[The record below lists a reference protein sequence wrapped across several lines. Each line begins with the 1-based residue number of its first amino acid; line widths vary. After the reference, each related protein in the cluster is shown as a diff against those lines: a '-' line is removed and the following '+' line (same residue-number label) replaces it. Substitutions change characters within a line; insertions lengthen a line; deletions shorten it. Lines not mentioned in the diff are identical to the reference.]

1 LAISNRQLE
10 IVVDLPYAQHFMLKF
25 RNTLTG
31 RVEEFRPL
39 REGEVGFYYCGPT
52 VWNYGHIGNFRSAV
66 AADILRRYLKFKG
79 FKVTHVMNITD
90 VEDRIIAESQKA
102 GLSIDDYTAKY
113 IDALWDDF
121 DALGCERPEIV
132 PRATRHIGEMVTLI
146 ENLLAS
152 GHAYRSDDSIYYR
165 IASFP
170 EYGKLSKINFAGNI
184 AGASERIDTD
194 RYEKEDA
201 RDFALWKE
209 PASDNEP
216 SWDTTIGSGRPGWH
230 IECSAMSMKY
240 LGETFDI
247 HAGGIDLVFPHH
259 ENEIAQSE
267 GATGKPFVRYWIH
280 FEHLKVGGE
289 TMSKSKGNYFTFR
302 DIAARGFSPAAIRYF
317 LLSVPYNKQ
326 LNFTFDALA
335 GAERTVASLR
345 DFRARL
351 GEAKT
356 ESGKNERLSETA
368 ARALQEFEAAM
379 DDDFNTSIALAVIH
393 NLSRD
398 VNTALA
404 RKQVRAEDQRELLAA
419 IDRFD
424 TVLNIFG
431 EQQRE
436 MLDSEIQSLI
446 DERQEARH
454 RRDFGRADQIRDDLA
469 DRGIILED
477 TKDGVRWKRK

>member
-1 LAISNRQLE
+1 
-10 IVVDLPYAQHFMLKF
+10 MLRF

-31 RVEEFRPL
+31 HVDEFRPM

-52 VWNYGHIGNFRSAV
+52 VWNYGHIGNFRSAI

-102 GLSIDDYTAKY
+102 GKSIDEYTAMY
-113 IDALWDDF
+113 IDALWEDF
-121 DALGCERPEIV
+121 DALGCERPDIV
-132 PRATRHIGEMVTLI
+132 PRATRHIPEMVELI
-146 ENLLAS
+146 EKLLAS
-152 GHAYRSDDSIYYR
+152 DHAYRSDDSIYYR
-165 IASFP
+165 ITSFP
-170 EYGKLSKINFAGNI
+170 EYGKLSKIKFEGNI
-184 AGASERIDTD
+184 AGGSDRIKTD
-194 RYEKEDA
+194 RYDKEDV
-201 RDFALWKE
+201 RDFALWKAPASETE
-209 PASDNEP
+209 PA
-216 SWDTTIGSGRPGWH
+216 WDASIGRGRPGWH

-247 HAGGIDLVFPHH
+247 HAGGVDLVFPHH

-280 FEHLKVGGE
+280 FEHLKVDGE
-289 TMSKSKGNYFTFR
+289 TMSKSKGNFYTFR
-302 DIAARGFSPAAIRYF
+302 DITAKGFSAAAIRYF
-317 LLSVPYNKQ
+317 LLSVPHNKQ

-335 GAERTVASLR
+335 GAEKTVASLR

-351 GEAKT
+351 SEAKT
-356 ESGKNERLSETA
+356 EPGKNEKLSEAA
-368 ARALQEFEAAM
+368 ARALREFETGM
-379 DDDFNTSIALAVIH
+379 DDDLNTSIALAAVH
-393 NLSRD
+393 NLSRE

-404 RKQVRAEDQRELLAA
+404 RKQVKAEDQRELLDA

-446 DERQEARH
+446 DERQEARR
-454 RRDFGRADQIRDDLA
+454 RRDFGRADEIRDDLSS
-469 DRGIILED
+469 RGIILED

>member
-1 LAISNRQLE
+1 
-10 IVVDLPYAQHFMLKF
+10 MLRF
-25 RNTLTG
+25 HNTLSG
-31 RVEEFRPL
+31 RVEEFQPMKD
-39 REGEVGFYYCGPT
+39 GEVGFYYCGPT

-66 AADILRRYLKFKG
+66 AADILRRYLKYKG
-79 FKVTHVMNITD
+79 FKVRHVMNITD
-90 VEDRIIAESQKA
+90 VEDRIIAKSQEA
-102 GLSIDDYTAKY
+102 GVTIDEYTQQY
-113 IDALWDDF
+113 VDALWEDF

-132 PRATRHIGEMVTLI
+132 PRATRHIPEMVTLI
-146 ENLLAS
+146 EKLLAND
-152 GHAYRSDDSIYYR
+152 HAYKSDGSIYYR
-165 IASFP
+165 ISSFP
-170 EYGKLSKINFAGNI
+170 NYGKLSKINFAGNI
-184 AGASERIDTD
+184 AGGSERIDTD

-209 PASDNEP
+209 PESRTEPAWDAS
-216 SWDTTIGSGRPGWH
+216 IGRGRPGWH

-267 GATGKPFVRYWIH
+267 GATGKQFVRYWIH
-280 FEHLKVGGE
+280 FEHLKVEGE
-289 TMSKSKGNYFTFR
+289 TMSKSKGNYYTFR
-302 DIAARGFSPAAIRYF
+302 DVTAKGYSAVAIRYF

-335 GAERTVASLR
+335 GAEKTVASLR

-351 GEAKT
+351 SEART
-356 ESGKNERLSETA
+356 ERGINDALHEVAER
-368 ARALQEFEAAM
+368 ARREFEEGM
-379 DDDFNTSIALAVIH
+379 DDDLNTSIALAAVH

-404 RKQVRAEDQRELLAA
+404 RKQVRETNKQELLELLAQ
-419 IDRFD
+419 FD
-424 TVLNIFG
+424 TVLNVFG
-431 EQQRE
+431 DQKTE
-436 MLDSEIQSLI
+436 MLDTEVQALI
-446 DERQEARH
+446 DERQEARR
-454 RRDFGRADQIRDDLA
+454 RRDFGRADEIRISLA

>member
-1 LAISNRQLE
+1 
-10 IVVDLPYAQHFMLKF
+10 MLKF
-25 RNTLTG
+25 RNTLSG
-31 RVEEFRPL
+31 RIEEFRPIND
-39 REGEVGFYYCGPT
+39 GEVRFYYCGPT
-52 VWNYGHIGNFRSAV
+52 VWDYGHIGNFRSAV
-66 AADILRRYLKFKG
+66 AADVVRRYLKFKG
-79 FKVTHVMNITD
+79 YKVTHVMNITD
-90 VEDRIIAESQKA
+90 VEDRIIAKSQEA

-113 IDALWDDF
+113 IDALWEDA
-121 DALGCERPEIV
+121 DALGCERPDIV
-132 PRATRHIGEMVTLI
+132 PRATRHIPEMVALI
-146 ENLLAS
+146 EKLLS
-152 GHAYRSDDSIYYR
+152 TDHAYRSDGSIYYR

-184 AGASERIDTD
+184 AGASERVDTD
-194 RYEKEDA
+194 KYEKEDA

-209 PASDNEP
+209 PSSETEP
-216 SWDTTIGSGRPGWH
+216 SWDTAIGRGRPGWH

-240 LGETFDI
+240 LGESFDI

-280 FEHLKVGGE
+280 FEHLKVEGE
-289 TMSKSKGNYFTFR
+289 TMSKSKGNYYTFR
-302 DIAARGFSPAAIRYF
+302 DIAAKGFSPAAIRYF

-335 GAERTVASLR
+335 GAEKTVASLR

-351 GEAKT
+351 SEART
-356 ESGKNERLSETA
+356 EQGSNDELHQA
-368 ARALQEFEAAM
+368 AQRALNEFEAGM
-379 DDDFNTSIALAVIH
+379 DDDLNTSVALAVVH
-393 NLSRD
+393 NLSRE

-404 RKQVRAEDQRELLAA
+404 RKQVKAENQRELLEV
-419 IDRFD
+419 IDRLD

-431 EQQRE
+431 STQRE
-436 MLDSEIQSLI
+436 MLDSEVQTMI
-446 DERQEARH
+446 DERQEARR
-454 RRDFGRADQIRDDLA
+454 RRDFGRADEIRRELA

>member
-1 LAISNRQLE
+1 
-10 IVVDLPYAQHFMLKF
+10 MLKF
-25 RNTLTG
+25 RNTLSG

-52 VWNYGHIGNFRSAV
+52 VWNYGHIGNFRSAI
-66 AADILRRYLKFKG
+66 AADIVVRYLKFKG
-79 FKVTHVMNITD
+79 YKVTHVMNITD

-102 GLSIDDYTAKY
+102 GLTIDEYTAKY
-113 IDALWDDF
+113 IDALWEDF
-121 DALGCERPEIV
+121 DVLGCERPNVV
-132 PRATRHIGEMVTLI
+132 PRATRHIPEMVTLI
-146 ENLLAS
+146 EKLLAS
-152 GHAYRSDDSIYYR
+152 DHAYRSDDSIYYR

-170 EYGKLSKINFAGNI
+170 QYGKLSRINFAGNI

-209 PASDNEP
+209 PSSETEP
-216 SWDTTIGSGRPGWH
+216 AWDTTIGRGRPGWH

-267 GATGKPFVRYWIH
+267 GATGKEFVRYWIH
-280 FEHLKVGGE
+280 FEHLKVDGE
-289 TMSKSKGNYFTFR
+289 TMSKSKGNYYTFR
-302 DIAARGFSPAAIRYF
+302 DVTAKGFSAAAVRYF
-317 LLSVPYNKQ
+317 LLSVPHNKQ

-351 GEAKT
+351 SEAKT
-356 ESGKNERLSETA
+356 EPGKNEKLVETA
-368 ARALQEFEAAM
+368 ARALQEFEAGM
-379 DDDFNTSIALAVIH
+379 DDDFNTSIALAAIH
-393 NLSRD
+393 NLSRE

-404 RKQVRAEDQRELLAA
+404 RKQVKTENQQELLAL

-424 TVLNIFG
+424 SVLNIFG
-431 EQQRE
+431 KQERE
-436 MLDSEIQSLI
+436 MLDSEVQALI
-446 DERQEARH
+446 DERQEARR
-454 RRDFGRADQIRDDLA
+454 RRDFARGDEIRDELA
-469 DRGIILED
+469 SRGIILED